1 LRIYI
6 AWRLC
11 YDGVNKKH
19 RKELAMIRREKGHK
33 RYAEQR
39 ERRFTEPLI
48 REDEYERAR
57 MASERIAAK
66 RSGAIHDRDD
76 VMKNKGELTDY
87 E

>member
-1 LRIYI
+1 MMVSPKNTERSI
-6 AWRLC
+6 
-11 YDGVNKKH
+11 
-19 RKELAMIRREKGHK
+19 AMIRREKGHK

>member
-1 LRIYI
+1 MAAQKPPKGAEHML
-6 AWRLC
+6 
-11 YDGVNKKH
+11 
-19 RKELAMIRREKGHK
+19 RREKGYK
-33 RYAEQR
+33 RYADQR
-39 ERRFTEPLI
+39 ERRFTDPLI

-66 RSGAIHDRDD
+66 RPGAIHDRDD